1 MFVTK
6 CETTRFLHGG
16 IDGEICRESD
26 EVVAM
31 GLVEHDSS
39 DWKVLSSGRDGA
51 GRVVSG

>member
-1 MFVTK
+1 VAK

-26 EVVAM
+26 EVGEM

-51 GRVVSG
+51 RRVVSG